1 MATLSVVT
9 ITLNE
14 ERKIERCLRSV
25 SWADEKIVV
34 DSFSRDRTVERA
46 RGLGARVIQHE
57 YPGSTRQMEWGIG
70 VACGDWI
77 LFLDADEEV
86 SPELGVEI
94 RKMLAEG
101 TGCTAFEIPRKPW
114 AFGRWLE
121 HGGWFPDW
129 QCRLLRRDSY
139 TVNHAEVHG
148 GFSTGGPR
156 GRLGGGRA
164 VVFHYTYEN
173 IFAYVARMNEYTSLE
188 VANRLARHP
197 EAQARWYNM
206 MLSPLS
212 HFLRMFL
219 LRGGYRDG
227 MHGFVL
233 SLLDAVYAMLLYAKL
248 WEYRRAQREGTP
260 TPPITNRELN
270 VLKRQE

>member
-14 ERKIERCLRSV
+14 ERNIARCLRSV
-25 SWADEKIVV
+25 AWADETVVV
-34 DSFSRDRTVERA
+34 DSFSRDRTLELA
-46 RGLGARVIQHE
+46 RGLGARVYQHE
-57 YPGSTRQMEWGIG
+57 YPGSTRQMERGIDY
-70 VACGDWI
+70 ATGDWI

-86 SPELGVEI
+86 SPELAGEI
-94 RKMLAEG
+94 RRILNEG
-101 TGCTAFEIPRKPW
+101 TECRGFEILRKPW

-129 QCRLLRRDSY
+129 QFRLVRKDSY

-148 GFSTGGPR
+148 GYSVRGSR
-156 GRLGGGRA
+156 GRLSGI
-164 VVFHYTYEN
+164 VYHYTYET

-188 VANRLARHP
+188 VANRLATRP
-197 EAQARWYNM
+197 DARARWYNM
-206 MLSPLS
+206 ILSPVS

-219 LRGGYRDG
+219 SRKGYRDG

-233 SLLDAVYAMLLYAKL
+233 ALLDAVYAMLLYAKL
-248 WEYRRAQREGTP
+248 WEYGRARQEGRA

-270 VLKRQE
+270 LLKPQQ

>member
-1 MATLSVVT
+1 MATVSVVT

-14 ERKIERCLRSV
+14 ERNIERCLRSV
-25 SWADEKIVV
+25 SWADERIVV
-34 DSFSRDRTVERA
+34 DSFSGDRTVERA
-46 RGLGARVIQHE
+46 RALGARVLQHE
-57 YPGSTRQMEWGIG
+57 YPGSTRQMERGIG
-70 VACGDWI
+70 VAGGDWI

-86 SPELGVEI
+86 SPELALEI
-94 RKMLAEG
+94 RRMLTEG
-101 TGCTAFEIPRKPW
+101 TTCAAFEILRKPW

-129 QCRLLRRDSY
+129 QCRLVRRDNY

-148 GFSTGGPR
+148 GFSTRGPR
-156 GRLGGGRA
+156 GRLGGGSA

-197 EAQARWYNM
+197 EAQARWTNM
-206 MLSPLS
+206 LLSPLS
-212 HFLRMFL
+212 HFLRMFIV
-219 LRGGYRDG
+219 RRGYRDG

-233 SLLDAVYAMLLYAKL
+233 SLLDAVYAMVLYAKL

-270 VLKRQE
+270 LLKRHE